1 MRNILSRTKL
11 HNFLFVLPLA
21 VFSLTTL
28 CKYNKINNENTS
40 IMHAILFKIL
50 LILSSIAIFFSCSP
64 EQHKFKIINAT
75 EQTISKPKEFDKNF
89 IKNVILKE
97 FEEWEG
103 TPHKMGGNSK
113 RGIDCSGFAHHMY
126 TELFN
131 INVPRTTK
139 QFFTAGIKINKS
151 QLKPGDLVAF
161 MPHSYPRHVGIY
173 IGNNKFIHASTSNGV
188 IMSDLGNPYWEK
200 YYVMSRRIIKN

>member
-1 MRNILSRTKL
+1 
-11 HNFLFVLPLA
+11 
-21 VFSLTTL
+21 
-28 CKYNKINNENTS
+28 
-40 IMHAILFKIL
+40 MHAILFKIL

-75 EQTISKPKEFDKNF
+75 EQTISKPKESDKNF

>member
-1 MRNILSRTKL
+1 M
-11 HNFLFVLPLA
+11 
-21 VFSLTTL
+21 
-28 CKYNKINNENTS
+28 
-40 IMHAILFKIL
+40 AILFKIL

-64 EQHKFKIINAT
+64 KQHKFKIIDDN
-75 EQTISKPKEFDKNF
+75 EQTISKPKESDKNS

-97 FEEWEG
+97 FEKWKG

-113 RGIDCSGFAHHMY
+113 RGIDCSGFAHYIY
-126 TELFN
+126 TKLFN
-131 INVPRTTK
+131 ITVPRTTK

-173 IGNNKFIHASTSNGV
+173 IGKNKFIHASTSKGV
-188 IMSDLGNPYWEK
+188 IMSDLGNPYWK
-200 YYVMSRRIIKN
+200 KHYVMSRRIIKNKLLIDSPAYSIKLDQ